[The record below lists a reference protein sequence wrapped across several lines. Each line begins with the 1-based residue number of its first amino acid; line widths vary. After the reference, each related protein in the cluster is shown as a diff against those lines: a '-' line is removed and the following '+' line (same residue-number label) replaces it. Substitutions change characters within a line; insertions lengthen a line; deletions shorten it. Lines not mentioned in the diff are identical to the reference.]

1 MRILI
6 ADDDSA
12 SRIVLATFLERL
24 GYEVVAV
31 DDGLAAWRVLQLA
44 TAPRLAILDLMMPG
58 IDGLELVRRVRE
70 IPSMMPPY
78 LIMLSTRSE
87 KVDIVA
93 GLDAGANDYVAKP
106 FDHGELRAR
115 VEVGRRMVEM
125 RSELAAK
132 IEQLRQAVD
141 QIKTLKGIVPICA
154 SCKNIRDDRGFW
166 NRVEN
171 YVRDHTE
178 AEFSHAVCPD
188 CMKRLYPQFKD

>member
-31 DDGLAAWRVLQLA
+31 EDGLAAWRVLQLA
-44 TAPRLAILDLMMPG
+44 NAPRLAILDLMMPG
-58 IDGLELVRRVRE
+58 IDGLELVRRARE
-70 IPSMMPPY
+70 IPSMLPPY

>member
-24 GYEVVAV
+24 GYEVEAV
-31 DDGLAAWRVLQLA
+31 DDGLSAWRVLQLA
-44 TAPRLAILDLMMPG
+44 NAPRLAILDLMMPG

-70 IPSMMPPY
+70 IPSMLPPY

>member
-1 MRILI
+1 
-6 ADDDSA
+6 
-12 SRIVLATFLERL
+12 
-24 GYEVVAV
+24 
-31 DDGLAAWRVLQLA
+31 
-44 TAPRLAILDLMMPG
+44 
-58 IDGLELVRRVRE
+58 
-70 IPSMMPPY
+70 
-78 LIMLSTRSE
+78 MLSTHSE

>member
-70 IPSMMPPY
+70 IPSMLPPY

>member
-24 GYEVVAV
+24 GYEVEAV
-31 DDGLAAWRVLQLA
+31 EDGLSAWRVLQRA
-44 TAPRLAILDLMMPG
+44 NAPRLAILDLMMPG

-70 IPSMMPPY
+70 IPSMLPPY

-132 IEQLRQAVD
+132 MEQLRQAAD

-166 NRVEN
+166 NRVES

>member
-31 DDGLAAWRVLQLA
+31 EDGIAAWRVLQLA
-44 TAPRLAILDLMMPG
+44 NAPRLAILDLMMPG

-70 IPSMMPPY
+70 IPSMLPPY

-166 NRVEN
+166 NRVET

>member
-24 GYEVVAV
+24 GYEVEAV

-44 TAPRLAILDLMMPG
+44 NAPRLAILDLMMPG

-70 IPSMMPPY
+70 IPSMLPPY

-125 RSELAAK
+125 RSELTAK

>member
-31 DDGLAAWRVLQLA
+31 EDGLAAWRLLQLA
-44 TAPRLAILDLMMPG
+44 NAPRLAILDLMMPG

-70 IPSMMPPY
+70 IPSMLPPY

-166 NRVEN
+166 NRVET

>member
-1 MRILI
+1 ML
-6 ADDDSA
+6 
-12 SRIVLATFLERL
+12 
-24 GYEVVAV
+24 
-31 DDGLAAWRVLQLA
+31 
-44 TAPRLAILDLMMPG
+44 
-58 IDGLELVRRVRE
+58 
-70 IPSMMPPY
+70 PPY
-78 LIMLSTRSE
+78 LIMLSTHSE

>member
-31 DDGLAAWRVLQLA
+31 EDGLAAWRVLQLA
-44 TAPRLAILDLMMPG
+44 NAPRLAVLDLMMPG
-58 IDGLELVRRVRE
+58 IDGLELVRRARE
-70 IPSMMPPY
+70 IPSMLPPY

>member
-24 GYEVVAV
+24 GYEVVAAE
-31 DDGLAAWRVLQLA
+31 DGLAAWRLLQLA
-44 TAPRLAILDLMMPG
+44 NAPRLAILDLMMPG

-70 IPSMMPPY
+70 VPSMLPPY

-188 CMKRLYPQFKD
+188 CMKKLYPQFKD

>member
-24 GYEVVAV
+24 GYEVEAV
-31 DDGLAAWRVLQLA
+31 DDGLAAWRVLQL
-44 TAPRLAILDLMMPG
+44 TNAPRLAILDLMMPG

-70 IPSMMPPY
+70 IPSMLPPY